1 MKTKHLRLMQR
12 AYVILFFC
20 FMYLPIAYMVV
31 FSFNQSKGYAL
42 FTGFTFKWYTS
53 LLHNE
58 SILHALWVSLYLA
71 LFSAVIATVLGTA
84 ASLGIASMGRKSRL
98 LVTNITYITTVNPEI
113 ITGISL
119 MMLFVAYQRFAS
131 ELDFLPDNIMGFP
144 TLLIAHIAFNVPYVI
159 FNVTPKLKQLDI
171 KLFEAALDL
180 GCDPRQAFFKVIL
193 PEISP
198 AILSGFLIS
207 LTYSID
213 DFMISYFNCGTVET
227 LPIAIYSMT
236 QEGQPGDLRAV
247 HHHVRGHPEHH
258 PHLQRHGE
266 PRLPPRPARTER
278 GRCQMKRFVILLLTA
293 VLALTM
299 PLSALAAGQIE
310 VTEDISVSDDYDW
323 TRFKGQNVTLNVYN
337 WGEYISN
344 GSDDSVDVVAAFE
357 KLTGIKVNYTT
368 FDSNESL
375 YAKLKSGAANYDV
388 IIPSDYMVA
397 KMISE
402 GMLMPLDY
410 SNIPNFQNIDEEY
423 RNGDYDPENAYTVP
437 YTLCTTGII
446 YNTKMVDEA
455 PTSWADLWDEKY
467 AGNILMFNN
476 SRDAYAIGAFKSG
489 SSVNPQT
496 TEEVD
501 AVVDELKAQ
510 KPLVQA
516 YVMDEIFD
524 KMIGS
529 EAAVG
534 VYYSGDAITM
544 IDDNPDL
551 AWVFPEEGT
560 VLSVDSM
567 AIPATSEHEEA
578 AEMFINFMCA
588 PDVGKANIE
597 YIGYTTPMHCVWE
610 LLDEDLKYSE
620 IAYPS
625 EDIAAKEEVF
635 TALSDEVNSELDVK
649 WSEMKSYDEGG
660 SGYLF
665 LMLLAA
671 MLALACF
678 NIWRKVRRKTRNM
691 Y

>member
-1 MKTKHLRLMQR
+1 
-12 AYVILFFC
+12 
-20 FMYLPIAYMVV
+20 
-31 FSFNQSKGYAL
+31 
-42 FTGFTFKWYTS
+42 
-53 LLHNE
+53 
-58 SILHALWVSLYLA
+58 
-71 LFSAVIATVLGTA
+71 
-84 ASLGIASMGRKSRL
+84 
-98 LVTNITYITTVNPEI
+98 
-113 ITGISL
+113 
-119 MMLFVAYQRFAS
+119 
-131 ELDFLPDNIMGFP
+131 
-144 TLLIAHIAFNVPYVI
+144 
-159 FNVTPKLKQLDI
+159 
-171 KLFEAALDL
+171 
-180 GCDPRQAFFKVIL
+180 
-193 PEISP
+193 
-198 AILSGFLIS
+198 
-207 LTYSID
+207 
-213 DFMISYFNCGTVET
+213 
-227 LPIAIYSMT
+227 
-236 QEGQPGDLRAV
+236 
-247 HHHVRGHPEHH
+247 
-258 PHLQRHGE
+258 
-266 PRLPPRPARTER
+266 
-278 GRCQMKRFVILLLTA
+278 MKRFVILLLTA

-423 RNGDYDPENAYTVP
+423 RNGDYDPRMP
-437 YTLCTTGII
+437 TLCLTPSAHCII

-496 TEEVD
+496 TEDVD

-551 AWVFPEEGT
+551 AWVFPEEGS
-560 VLSVDSM
+560 VLSVDCM
-567 AIPATSEHEEA
+567 AIPATSEHQEA
-578 AEMFINFMCA
+578 AEMFINFMCET
-588 PDVGKANIE
+588 DIGKANAE
-597 YIGYTTPMHCVWE
+597 YIGYTTPMEAVQE
-610 LLDEDLKYSE
+610 VLDEDLRDSE
-620 IAYPS
+620 IAYPP
-625 EDIAAKEEVF
+625 EELAAKERVF
-635 TALSDEVNSELDVK
+635 TALSDDVNSELDVK

-660 SGYLF
+660 SSLLF
-665 LMLLAA
+665 LSLLAA
-671 MLALACF
+671 MVALACF
-678 NIWRKVRRKTRNM
+678 NIWRKLRKKNRNQ